1 MAKKTITISRKPTA
15 DTAATVVELEPPLT
29 GSTLALNWEPPSKAL
44 PESPESQPL
53 PFAPIYSPFDLA
65 VYAPAFYLSYGL
77 AFSAIMMSAFI
88 PGSGL
93 IRQGIHDGV
102 HAAQRGFKP

>member
-15 DTAATVVELEPPLT
+15 DTSAPVESEPPVT
-29 GSTLALNWEPPSKAL
+29 SSALALNWEPPSKAL
-44 PESPESQPL
+44 PESPEAQVATT
-53 PFAPIYSPFDLA
+53 PFAYTPFDLA

-77 AFSAIMMSAFI
+77 AFSTIMMSAFI